1 LRGFLRCAGC
11 DKALTAGWVRG
22 RNGQRYARYWCW
34 RKGCQ
39 TAASKEEL
47 EDYFCIL
54 LAQIQPTVELLAK
67 LPTIAARTWETRK
80 EKIAEDAKALTRRLE
95 EQRALNLRTIKSR
108 IDGHLSDEDFQTMKA
123 SIAEETA
130 RIEETIKSLDAEKS
144 TYADLMQQAEAEVI
158 SFEHAWREG
167 GIHRKR
173 ELQNALFPE
182 GLTWWIKRKVFET
195 GKGLSIDDLGT
206 VFDTLGLVGVP
217 DGI

>member
-1 LRGFLRCAGC
+1 KQTFSRMVRNEFYAGWIVSGDVRVKGTHDPLISEELFAAVQNKLDGGQPHQKEHEDFPLRGFLRCAGC

-47 EDYFCIL
+47 EDY
-54 LAQIQPTVELLAK
+54 
-67 LPTIAARTWETRK
+67 
-80 EKIAEDAKALTRRLE
+80 
-95 EQRALNLRTIKSR
+95 
-108 IDGHLSDEDFQTMKA
+108 QTMKA

-158 SFEHAWREG
+158 SFEHAWLEG

-206 VFDTLGLVGVP
+206 VFDT
-217 DGI
+217 

>member
-1 LRGFLRCAGC
+1 M
-11 DKALTAGWVRG
+11 
-22 RNGQRYARYWCW
+22 

-47 EDYFCIL
+47 EDHFCIL
-54 LAQIQPTVELLAK
+54 LAQIQPTAELLAK

-95 EQRALNLRTIKSR
+95 EQRALNLRTIKSK

-130 RIEETIKSLDAEKS
+130 RIEETIKFLDAEKS
-144 TYADLMQQAEAEVI
+144 SYIDLMQQAEAEVI

-173 ELQNALFPE
+173 ELQNALFLE
-182 GLTWWIKRKVFET
+182 GLTWWIKRRVFET
-195 GKGLSIDDLGT
+195 GIGLSIDDLGT

-217 DGI
+217 DRTTLNRWSVMRRCVYYACGMTIEDCSG